1 MAYKFQLGEAKLSGS
16 ITQTDGSGDLR
27 ATTVDSL
34 DVSSGGISN
43 AGAIAGASTI
53 AGSGL
58 ASLGSLAVDDGSTI
72 GTDSDTDMITLTNG
86 SDIALA
92 NDLDFNI
99 AKAGGLQLAGVS
111 VSSTAA
117 ELNLLDGAAADTI
130 VNSKAV
136 IYGSAGEV
144 NSSAFHISGQEVID
158 GSGNAA
164 LGNVEVDGFVSASSH
179 ISASALDIENGAQI
193 GGDVLSNGKVY
204 GVTMAAGNSEEFAV
218 SSAGAV
224 SAASLNVDDGGT
236 IGTDSDTDMLTLTNA
251 DNITVASDVELI
263 LSEGKLK
270 LGSTAV
276 TSTAAELNL
285 LDGAAADT
293 VVNSKAVIYGSAGE
307 VNATSFDISGTEV
320 ISSAGNLAVNA
331 IEFDGNI
338 DIANAGGFSLGA
350 SMGANTMTLGGSTS
364 TVRVAGDLE
373 VVGTLNRVTETEL
386 LIEDKA
392 VIVASGS
399 ANAAAA
405 AGAGLVVDIASG
417 DMSWLY
423 QANGENVGGV
433 NASSSGDIF
442 VASGS
447 AGLIDI
453 QAAAF
458 YGDGSNLTNVNASGV
473 EETVQ
478 DVNSTGTINL
488 NNGLQV
494 LADCSAGD
502 ITLTL
507 PLVAS
512 LEGKMLKI
520 KRKGGGN
527 AVTLDTTA
535 GTIDG
540 ASTIVLDSDFAAVTI
555 ISDGSNFFVI

>member
-34 DVSSGGISN
+34 DASSGGITN
-43 AGAIAGASTI
+43 AGAIAGVSTI
-53 AGSGL
+53 SGSGKFDM
-58 ASLGSLAVDDGSTI
+58 GSLAIG
-72 GTDSDTDMITLTNG
+72 GTD
-86 SDIALA
+86 
-92 NDLDFNI
+92 
-99 AKAGGLQLAGVS
+99 
-111 VSSTAA
+111 VSSTAS

-164 LGNVEVDGFVSASSH
+164 LGNVHGNGTLSLNDGT
-179 ISASALDIENGAQI
+179 N
-193 GGDVLSNGKVY
+193 
-204 GVTMAAGNSEEFAV
+204 TV
-218 SSAGAV
+218 SSTE
-224 SAASLNVDDGGT
+224 L
-236 IGTDSDTDMLTLTNA
+236 
-251 DNITVASDVELI
+251 LI
-263 LSEGKLK
+263 LSGA
-270 LGSTAV
+270 TV
-276 TSTAAELNL
+276 TTAELNL
-285 LDGAAADT
+285 LDGAVADT

-338 DIANAGGFSLGA
+338 DIANAGAFSLGA

-417 DMSWLY
+417 DMTWLY

-433 NASSSGDIF
+433 DASSSGDIF

-478 DVNSTGTINL
+478 DVSATGTINL

-507 PLVAS
+507 PSVAS

-527 AVTLDTTA
+527 AVTLDTA
-535 GTIDG
+535 SGTIDG
-540 ASTIVLDSDFAAVTI
+540 ASTIILDSDFAAVTI
-555 ISDGSNFFVI
+555 ISDGTDFFVL

>member
-1 MAYKFQLGEAKLSGS
+1 MAYKFQLGAARLSGS
-16 ITQTDGSGDLR
+16 LTQEGDITVED
-27 ATTVDSL
+27 
-34 DVSSGGISN
+34 GGI
-43 AGAIAGASTI
+43 TI
-53 AGSGL
+53 PN
-58 ASLGSLAVDDGSTI
+58 GSTI
-72 GTDSDTDMITLTNG
+72 GPAAVDDLITLSSDGDLTFKDGAYDFDIASHDATNG
-86 SDIALA
+86 LK
-92 NDLDFNI
+92 L
-99 AKAGGLQLAGVS
+99 GGTLVT
-111 VSSTAA
+111 STAA
-117 ELNLLDGAAADTI
+117 ELNLLDGSGADTI

-144 NSSAFHISGQEVID
+144 NASTFHISGQEVID

-164 LGNVEVDGFVSASSH
+164 LGNVEVDGYVSASSYV
-179 ISASALDIENGAQI
+179 SASALDIENGAQI
-193 GGDVLSNGKVY
+193 GGNIDSSGDLTVATI
-204 GVTMAAGNSEEFAV
+204 TMTGFSVDADGDTALKSLAIDD
-218 SSAGAV
+218 SS
-224 SAASLNVDDGGT
+224 T
-236 IGTDSDTDMLTLTNA
+236 IGCDSDTDLMTLSSGLVVVAGEMQVTTLDIGGTN
-251 DNITVASDVELI
+251 
-263 LSEGKLK
+263 
-270 LGSTAV
+270 V

-307 VNATSFDISGTEV
+307 VNATSYDISGTEV
-320 ISSAGNLAVNA
+320 ISSGGNLFVNA

-338 DIANAGGFSLGA
+338 DIASAGAFSLGA

-392 VIVASGS
+392 VVVASGS

-405 AGAGLVVDIASG
+405 AGAGLVVDIATG
-417 DMSWLY
+417 DMTFLY

-433 NASSSGDIF
+433 DASASGDIF

-447 AGLIDI
+447 AGLIDV

-458 YGDGSNLTNVNASGV
+458 YGDGSNLTNVNASGL

-478 DVNSTGTINL
+478 TLSSTGTISL
-488 NNGLQV
+488 ASGLQV
-494 LADCSAGD
+494 LADASGGS

-507 PLVAS
+507 PSAGSV
-512 LEGKMLKI
+512 EGKMLKI
-520 KRKGGGN
+520 KRSEGSAN
-527 AVTLDTTA
+527 TVTIDTSA

-540 ASTIVLDSDFAAVTI
+540 ESSIILESAFAGVSI
-555 ISDGSNFFVI
+555 ISDGTDYYVM

>member
-34 DVSSGGISN
+34 DASSGGITN
-43 AGAIAGASTI
+43 AGAIAGATSI
-53 AGSGL
+53 DGSGDL
-58 ASLGSLAVDDGSTI
+58 TMGTITMTGFSVDSSGNAAVAYLSASSYVSASALDIENGAQIGGDVLSNGKVYGVTMAAGNSEEFAVSSAGIVSAASLNVDDGGSI

-111 VSSTAA
+111 VS
-117 ELNLLDGAAADTI
+117 
-130 VNSKAV
+130 
-136 IYGSAGEV
+136 
-144 NSSAFHISGQEVID
+144 
-158 GSGNAA
+158 
-164 LGNVEVDGFVSASSH
+164 
-179 ISASALDIENGAQI
+179 
-193 GGDVLSNGKVY
+193 
-204 GVTMAAGNSEEFAV
+204 
-218 SSAGAV
+218 
-224 SAASLNVDDGGT
+224 
-236 IGTDSDTDMLTLTNA
+236 
-251 DNITVASDVELI
+251 
-263 LSEGKLK
+263 
-270 LGSTAV
+270 
-276 TSTAAELNL
+276 STAAELNL

-338 DIANAGGFSLGA
+338 DIASAGAFSLGA

-386 LIEDKA
+386 LIEDKT

-417 DMSWLY
+417 DVTWLY

-433 NASSSGDIF
+433 NANLSGDIF

-507 PLVAS
+507 PSVAS

-527 AVTLDTTA
+527 AVTLDTA
-535 GTIDG
+535 SGTIDG
-540 ASTIVLDSDFAAVTI
+540 ASTIILDSDFAAVTI

>member
-34 DVSSGGISN
+34 DASSGGITN
-43 AGAIAGASTI
+43 AGAIAGATSI
-53 AGSGL
+53 DGSGDL
-58 ASLGSLAVDDGSTI
+58 TMGTITMTGFSVDSSGNAAVAYLSASSYVSASALDIEGGAQIGGDVLSNGKVYGVTMAAGNTEEFAVSSAGVVSAASLNVDDGGSI

-86 SDIALA
+86 SNIALA

-111 VSSTAA
+111 VS
-117 ELNLLDGAAADTI
+117 
-130 VNSKAV
+130 
-136 IYGSAGEV
+136 
-144 NSSAFHISGQEVID
+144 
-158 GSGNAA
+158 
-164 LGNVEVDGFVSASSH
+164 
-179 ISASALDIENGAQI
+179 
-193 GGDVLSNGKVY
+193 
-204 GVTMAAGNSEEFAV
+204 
-218 SSAGAV
+218 
-224 SAASLNVDDGGT
+224 
-236 IGTDSDTDMLTLTNA
+236 
-251 DNITVASDVELI
+251 
-263 LSEGKLK
+263 
-270 LGSTAV
+270 
-276 TSTAAELNL
+276 STAAELNL

-338 DIANAGGFSLGA
+338 DIANPGAFSLEA

-364 TVRVAGDLE
+364 TVRVAGDLD

-392 VIVASGS
+392 VVVASGS

-405 AGAGLVVDIASG
+405 AGAGLVVDIATG
-417 DMSWLY
+417 DMTFLY

-433 NASSSGDIF
+433 DASASGDIF

-447 AGLIDI
+447 AGLIDV

-458 YGDGSNLTNVNASGV
+458 YGDGSNLTNVNASGL

-478 DVNSTGTINL
+478 TLSSTGTISL
-488 NNGLQV
+488 ASGLQV
-494 LADCSAGD
+494 LADASGGS

-507 PLVAS
+507 PSAGSV
-512 LEGKMLKI
+512 EGKMLKI
-520 KRKGGGN
+520 KRSEGSAN
-527 AVTLDTTA
+527 TVTIDTSA

-540 ASTIVLDSDFAAVTI
+540 ESSIILESAFAGVSI
-555 ISDGSNFFVI
+555 ISDGTDYYVM

>member
-34 DVSSGGISN
+34 DASSGGITN
-43 AGAIAGASTI
+43 AGAIAGVSTI
-53 AGSGL
+53 SGSGKFEM
-58 ASLGSLAVDDGSTI
+58 GSLAIG
-72 GTDSDTDMITLTNG
+72 GTDVSATAAELNI
-86 SDIALA
+86 
-92 NDLDFNI
+92 LD
-99 AKAGGLQLAGVS
+99 GVT
-111 VSSTAA
+111 STAS
-117 ELNLLDGAAADTI
+117 ELNLLDGAAADTV

-144 NSSAFHISGQEVID
+144 NASAFHISGQEVID
-158 GSGNAA
+158 GSGNGAF
-164 LGNVEVDGFVSASSH
+164 GNVHGNGTLSLNDGT
-179 ISASALDIENGAQI
+179 N
-193 GGDVLSNGKVY
+193 
-204 GVTMAAGNSEEFAV
+204 TV
-218 SSAGAV
+218 SSTE
-224 SAASLNVDDGGT
+224 L
-236 IGTDSDTDMLTLTNA
+236 
-251 DNITVASDVELI
+251 LI
-263 LSEGKLK
+263 LSGATVTTAELNILDGVT
-270 LGSTAV
+270 STASELNILDGV

-338 DIANAGGFSLGA
+338 DIANPGAFSLGA

-364 TVRVAGDLE
+364 TVRIAGDLE
-373 VVGTLNRVTETEL
+373 VVGTLERVTETEL

-405 AGAGLVVDIASG
+405 AGAGLIVDIASG

-433 NASSSGDIF
+433 DASSSGDIF

-507 PLVAS
+507 PSVAS

-527 AVTLDTTA
+527 AVTLDTA
-535 GTIDG
+535 SGTIDG
-540 ASTIVLDSDFAAVTI
+540 ASTIILDSDFAAVTI

>member
-34 DVSSGGISN
+34 DASSGGITN
-43 AGAIAGASTI
+43 AGAIAGATSI
-53 AGSGL
+53 DGSGDL
-58 ASLGSLAVDDGSTI
+58 TMGTITMTGFSVDSSGNAAVAYLSASSYVSASALDIEGGAQIGGDVLSNGKVYGVTMAAGNTEEFAVSSAGVVSAASLNVDDGGSI

-86 SDIALA
+86 SNIALA

-111 VSSTAA
+111 VS
-117 ELNLLDGAAADTI
+117 
-130 VNSKAV
+130 
-136 IYGSAGEV
+136 
-144 NSSAFHISGQEVID
+144 
-158 GSGNAA
+158 
-164 LGNVEVDGFVSASSH
+164 
-179 ISASALDIENGAQI
+179 
-193 GGDVLSNGKVY
+193 
-204 GVTMAAGNSEEFAV
+204 
-218 SSAGAV
+218 
-224 SAASLNVDDGGT
+224 
-236 IGTDSDTDMLTLTNA
+236 
-251 DNITVASDVELI
+251 
-263 LSEGKLK
+263 
-270 LGSTAV
+270 
-276 TSTAAELNL
+276 STAAELNL

-338 DIANAGGFSLGA
+338 DIANPGSFSLGA

-364 TVRVAGDLE
+364 TVRVAGDLD

-405 AGAGLVVDIASG
+405 AGAGLVVDIATG
-417 DMSWLY
+417 DMTFLY

-433 NASSSGDIF
+433 DASASGDIF

-447 AGLIDI
+447 AGLIDV

-458 YGDGSNLTNVNASGV
+458 YGDGSNLTNVNASGL

-478 DVNSTGTINL
+478 TLSSTGTISL
-488 NNGLQV
+488 ASGLQV
-494 LADCSAGD
+494 LADASGGS

-507 PLVAS
+507 PSAGSV
-512 LEGKMLKI
+512 EGKMLKI
-520 KRKGGGN
+520 KRSEGSAN
-527 AVTLDTTA
+527 TVTIDTSA

-540 ASTIVLDSDFAAVTI
+540 ESSIILESAFAGVSI
-555 ISDGSNFFVI
+555 ISDGTDYYVM